1 MEMLFASAETYTLLM
16 YPEFR
21 IDIPF
26 YGFELSAFIMGEM
39 GTSYRNGIAEETKLI
54 YDFQNGTFYDYLI
67 GAEFSYTGKGMTAS
81 VESVYRSVKLGTD
94 LFNEFVARNGRI
106 INDMTDVSDPG
117 WYIKA
122 AYGLDFGYVDFSASY
137 SIDNVIAACTGGR
150 WSDTL
155 SLSLGGMVSDN
166 ARLYGRFARSGFS
179 SSFNGASFADYMLS
193 PDTIFAL
200 GADFTFGI
208 VGFSAELRTAF
219 QAGSDQP
226 YMNVLTI
233 TDNPALELCVK
244 ARFVF

>member
-1 MEMLFASAETYTLLM
+1 MDVIS
-16 YPEFR
+16 
-21 IDIPF
+21 
-26 YGFELSAFIMGEM
+26 S
-39 GTSYRNGIAEETKLI
+39 
-54 YDFQNGTFYDYLI
+54 
-67 GAEFSYTGKGMTAS
+67 GAK
-81 VESVYRSVKLGTD
+81 
-94 LFNEFVARNGRI
+94 N
-106 INDMTDVSDPG
+106 
-117 WYIKA
+117 A
-122 AYGLDFGYVDFSASY
+122 AYSLDFGYVDFGISY
-137 SIDNVIAACTGGR
+137 AIDSIVAMFSDIDNGR
-150 WSDTL
+150 YSDTL
-155 SLSLGGMVSDN
+155 SISLGGMVSDS